1 MLVLSRRP
9 LSLPRLF
16 PLLLSA
22 LPLFAVAADGVDA
35 GSGKSPVNTK
45 DARALGEIVVTAE
58 RMSDTEQRR
67 FATAAKMVFGREEL
81 DRYGDSSVGDVL
93 KRLPGVTMSGTP
105 GRGGDIRMRGLGNGY
120 TQILL
125 NGEPAPRGFSLDSI
139 PPEQV
144 ERIEVMRAP
153 VAEHS
158 TRAIAGTIN
167 IVLREDLARKQNN
180 FRPSLNLE
188 NGRFQPFISLSR
200 SDSFDNFGYNLNANV
215 MHREQSSEVQT
226 ITNAWDRASGAPTLQ
241 RSEQSTSR
249 NVSDGIHLSSRL
261 NWKLDGGD
269 TLTLQPFLTS
279 NRSAVTGNAQL
290 NQSLGATPAP
300 YASADWRNNSDNT
313 MLRLMG
319 NWKHRLDGGSRL
331 DIRFNGGLADSDSTS
346 NRQEYDGSGGL
357 AHSHWSNTQIRDTNL
372 STAGKLSTPLA
383 RDHNVAFGWELERGQ
398 RKENATTLQDGA
410 LQLAQYGSSLK
421 ANTSRLAAYGQDEWE
436 MSPLW
441 SLYGGLRWESISTRS
456 EWASGSAGNDSSV
469 VSPLFHSVWRFTEE
483 SKDQIRL
490 GLTRSYKAP
499 TLNQLVSRPSLSSTY
514 STSIANTVDKPD
526 SAGNPNLKP
535 ELAWGLDLAFEH
547 YLAEGGILSASLF
560 QRNIDNLI
568 RNVTTL
574 QSVSWSPVQRW
585 VTSPQN
591 IGQARTRGIELEA
604 KFRLAE
610 IMADAPPLD
619 IRANLSR
626 FWSEVEGVNG
636 PNNRLDQ
643 QPTYSANLGA
653 DYRMRS
659 LPLTIGGNLNWT
671 PAFTIQQTNTQTYSQ
686 SLKRVYDVYALWRMS
701 PDTQV
706 RFSLANL
713 LRADYDTGNTYLTD
727 TTVQSIQTS
736 TRTYRLASARLE
748 IKF

>member
-1 MLVLSRRP
+1 MVLSP
-9 LSLPRLF
+9 NALPLPRLRPLL
-16 PLLLSA
+16 PLLLAA
-22 LPLFAVAADGVDA
+22 LPLAAAAAEAESPTTKPASSQKDGR
-35 GSGKSPVNTK
+35 T
-45 DARALGEIVVTAE
+45 LGEIVVSST
-58 RMSDTEQRR
+58 RLDDTEQRR

-120 TQILL
+120 TMILL

-158 TRAIAGTIN
+158 ARAIAGTIN
-167 IVLREDLARKQNN
+167 IVLREDFARKQND

-188 NGRFQPFISLSR
+188 NGRLQPFVSLQR
-200 SDSFDNFGYNLNANV
+200 SDAIGNFGYNLNANL
-215 MHREQSSEVQT
+215 MHRDQDSEVT
-226 ITNAWDRASGAPTLQ
+226 TTTSARNLATGIPILQ
-241 RSEQSTSR
+241 RLEESR
-249 NVSDGIHLSSRL
+249 SHTVADGLHLSSRL

-269 TLTLQPFLTS
+269 SLSLNPFLAQ
-279 NRSAVTGNAQL
+279 NQSATTGNTQL
-290 NQSLGATPAP
+290 TQSIGAAP
-300 YASADWRNNSDNT
+300 YANASWRTKNEST

-319 NWKHRLDGGSRL
+319 NWKHRLDGGSKL
-331 DIRFNGGLADSDSTS
+331 DIRFNGGLANSDSTTD
-346 NRQEYDGSGGL
+346 RREYDAGGAV
-357 AHSHWSNTQIRDTNL
+357 AHTHWNSTSIRDSSF
-372 STAGKLSTPLA
+372 STAGKLSHPLN
-383 RDHNVAFGWELERGQ
+383 REHNLAFGWELERGQ
-398 RKENATTLQDGA
+398 RKESATTVQDGA
-410 LQLAQYGSSLK
+410 LQLAQFGSDLQAS
-421 ANTSRLAAYGQDEWE
+421 TSRLAAFGQDEWE
-436 MSPLW
+436 VSPLW
-441 SLYGGLRWESISTRS
+441 SLYGGLRWETIRTRS
-456 EWASGSAGNDSSV
+456 EWAAGSASNDSSV
-469 VSPLFHSVWRFTEE
+469 ASPLFHSVWRFTEE

-499 TLNQLVSRPSLSSTY
+499 TLNQLVPRPSLSSTY
-514 STSIANTVDKPD
+514 PTSGANTVDKAD

-568 RNVTTL
+568 RNVTSL

-585 VTSPQN
+585 VTTPQN
-591 IGQARTRGIELEA
+591 IGSATTRGIELEA
-604 KFRLAE
+604 KFRLPELLAE
-610 IMADAPPLD
+610 APPVD

-626 FWSEVEGVNG
+626 FWSEVEGIAG

-653 DYRMRS
+653 DYRLRS

-671 PAFTIQQTNTQTYSQ
+671 PAYTVQQSNTQTYTQ
-686 SLKRVYDVYALWRMS
+686 QLKRVYDVYALWQVQ
-701 PDTQV
+701 PDTRI
-706 RFSLANL
+706 RFSAANL
-713 LRADYDTGNTYLTD
+713 LQADYDTGATYLSGSTEQS
-727 TTVQSIQTS
+727 VQSS
-736 TRTYRLASARLE
+736 TRTYRIFSARLE